1 MRDDR
6 VELLIGGQ
14 LYAGWTKVG
23 VTRAMDAAAGTF
35 NLSVTDR
42 WSPNDRPWPITPGDA
57 CEVRLG
63 GETVITGYVDLA
75 RPSYGAESHAIEVQG
90 RDKSEDM
97 VDCSAVHDPDEWR
110 GIDLLQLAQ
119 ILGQP
124 FGITARAET
133 SVGAAFDLVKLQHG
147 ESALEALTRHAK
159 MRKVLVMPDGR
170 GGILLTRTGTR
181 RAAVELVQGK
191 NILSAEGTLDASE
204 RFSQYL
210 VKGQAGYSEETDG
223 EVEAHASGAATDA
236 GVTRYRPLLIVADT
250 GANDATAQERATW
263 EANTRLGKAAEAAIT
278 IQGWRQAPGGA
289 LWEPNTLVRVR
300 SDWLRL
306 DGEML
311 VRQVTFSKSASGTTT
326 KLDVVSPQAYEPEP
340 PDGKQS
346 KKTKGKAGNPWMA
359 SISEDVRNG

>member
-42 WSPNDRPWPITPGDA
+42 WSENDRPWPITPGDA
-57 CEVRLG
+57 CEVRIG
-63 GETVITGYVDLA
+63 GQTVITGYVDLV
-75 RPSYGAESHAIEVQG
+75 RPSYSAGSHSIEVQG
-90 RDKSEDM
+90 RDKSADL

-110 GIDLLQLAQ
+110 GIDLLRLAQ
-119 ILGQP
+119 ILAAP
-124 FGITARAET
+124 FGVTARAET
-133 SVGAAFDLVKLQHG
+133 SVGEPFDLVKLQHG
-147 ESALEALTRHAK
+147 ETALEALVRHAK

-170 GGILLTRTGTR
+170 GGILLTRTGSR
-181 RAAVELVQGK
+181 RAAVELVQGR
-191 NILSAEGTLDASE
+191 NILEADGTLDGSE

-223 EVEAHASGAATDA
+223 EIEAHASASATDA

-263 EANTRLGKAAEAAIT
+263 EANTRLGRSAEAGIT
-278 IQGWRQAPGGA
+278 VQGWRQTPNGA
-289 LWEPNTLVRVR
+289 LWEPNTLIRVR
-300 SDWLRL
+300 SPWLRL

-311 VRQVTFSKSASGTTT
+311 IRQITMNKSGSGTTT
-326 KLDVVSPQAYEPEP
+326 KLDLVSPQAFEPEP

-346 KKTKGKAGNPWMA
+346 KTAKGGDNPWLSA
-359 SISEDVRNG
+359 IGEDVRNG